1 MTLVVSSS
9 FLYSNSVVEFDFD
22 SIHHV
27 HRPGALLFLCIGTWL
42 VYSME
47 KWLVKFTVDSKD
59 KREKENV
66 ACTVN
71 SDINVPD
78 NSATTDCLADVTS
91 GSTTIDVPIKV
102 NEQCI
107 KALGV
112 QESILTYVVPK
123 ETSRFKSP
131 LLLHNLNPVIYSRPF
146 PRIESRKGLSYYL
159 ASRLEVLHSINLQ
172 KTVCTGRYST
182 MTGTSVIKF
191 DHQNELFAVG
201 GRNGV
206 VRIFHIDD
214 CHKMLQFKCDDLIL
228 PVARVKTSSVNI
240 SEIKWSILDS
250 YCIAISF
257 FSSTQ
262 IEIFD
267 LQDEGDPIY
276 DAAYIVDASKSS
288 NAEGYNTFLIVEESL
303 RVNDTPFIVAGST
316 AGFIRMWSDYGKKRR
331 STPTWDVLADP
342 QIPASKASPV
352 VGLHVVNDGNV
363 AYLMCFNRVGIV
375 CIWDYKDMKFLPMSS
390 SKSPTLLKRFSV
402 WDQSVPLHH
411 RYQLRGLSLPCVKD
425 NNLLALTVDSG
436 DILLLDISKSLQFS
450 MAQTSAIAGIKMH
463 GNKLDEVDGD
473 ETSANANNSALLY
486 CRELTVFPFSPDN
499 YISCTSRHGT
509 NFLEVV
515 DHFSNKC
522 NKNMYTQSYKN
533 YKRESTENQ
542 YLQKS
547 HKASYTLPGRVINAE
562 RGHCQI
568 IVSDDLREYICPVC
582 FASSSTKLSCN
593 IYLDWSDVND
603 SGQNN
608 GCFHT
613 VESISA
619 QAIKLGEP
627 YEGPSTSNGEHRI
640 VLRTNLT
647 HHPDS
652 NCIGAI
658 MENDHGDLNKSLIK
672 SIKLP
677 SFPTALAASEMFP
690 GLIIVG
696 LVDDNI
702 AFIGP

>member
-1 MTLVVSSS
+1 M
-9 FLYSNSVVEFDFD
+9 D
-22 SIHHV
+22 
-27 HRPGALLFLCIGTWL
+27 
-42 VYSME
+42 
-47 KWLVKFTVDSKD
+47 KWLLNFSVGTND

-66 ACTVN
+66 ACAVN
-71 SDINVPD
+71 SENDVID
-78 NSATTDCLADVTS
+78 NSPPTDCLARKTG
-91 GSTTIDVPIKV
+91 GSITIDIPIKV
-102 NEQCI
+102 NEQCV
-107 KALGV
+107 KAPGV

-131 LLLHNLNPVIYSRPF
+131 LLQPNLNPVIYSGPF
-146 PRIESRKGLSYYL
+146 PRIASRKGLSYYL
-159 ASRLEVLHSINLQ
+159 ASRLEVLHNINLQ

-191 DHQNELFAVG
+191 DYQNELFAVG

-206 VRIFHIDD
+206 VRVFHIDD

-228 PVARVKTSSVNI
+228 PVARVKTSSINI
-240 SEIKWSILDS
+240 SEIKWSILES

-276 DAAYIVDASKSS
+276 EAAYTVDAFKSS

-303 RVNDTPFIVAGST
+303 SVNDVPFIVAGST
-316 AGFIRMWSDYGKKRR
+316 AGFIRMWSNYSKKRR

-352 VGLHVVNDGNV
+352 VGLHVINDGNLS
-363 AYLMCFNRVGIV
+363 YLMCFNRVGIL
-375 CIWDYKDMKFLPMSS
+375 CIWDYKDLKFLPMSS
-390 SKSPTLLKRFSV
+390 GKSPTLLKRCSV
-402 WDQSVPLHH
+402 WDQSVPSHH

-425 NNLLALTVDSG
+425 DKLLALIVDSG
-436 DILLLDISKSLQFS
+436 DILFLDISKRLQFS
-450 MAQTSAIAGIKMH
+450 VAQTSAMTEVKMH
-463 GNKLDEVDGD
+463 GNKIGNVLDGVDGD
-473 ETSANANNSALLY
+473 ETIANANASALLY
-486 CRELTVFPFSPDN
+486 CKEFAVFPFSPDN

-515 DHFSNKC
+515 DHFSTKNS
-522 NKNMYTQSYKN
+522 NNMYTQSSKN
-533 YKRESTENQ
+533 CRREGTDNQ

-547 HKASYTLPGRVINAE
+547 LKASYTLPGRVINAE
-562 RGHCQI
+562 RGNCQI
-568 IVSDDLREYICPVC
+568 IVSDDLRGYICPLC
-582 FASSSTKLSCN
+582 FASSTTKLSCN
-593 IYLDWSDVND
+593 IYLDWSDGID
-603 SGQNN
+603 LGQNN

-619 QAIKLGEP
+619 QVIKLGEP
-627 YEGPSTSNGEHRI
+627 YEGPSTSNGKHRI
-640 VLRTNLT
+640 IIRTNLT

-652 NCIGAI
+652 YYNATNMG
-658 MENDHGDLNKSLIK
+658 NDHGDLNRSLIK

-677 SFPTALAASEMFP
+677 TFPTALAASEMFP

-696 LVDDNI
+696 LADDNI
-702 AFIGP
+702 AFVGP